1 MKKVTKSLP
10 FLAVFLVV
18 FIFIFSLINDT
29 KNDAS
34 LTNFAM
40 GSPVTIKVYGEKN
53 GDELC
58 KGAFERI
65 SFIDKSYLSHD
76 ISTSAVS
83 TLNKDGTVTA
93 DKWFCDY
100 LNECVGLAEKSDC
113 FTLFCGEMKS
123 LWKIEDGGY
132 IPTDDEIA
140 QTLENHENTA
150 LKIDG
155 NTISINNGILDL
167 GALGKGTA
175 CDEAIEYLKEQNV
188 QNALV
193 TVGGSVGAMGNE
205 NYKIGIRN
213 PFGGQNDYFAVLNV
227 TDCFISTSGDYEKYF
242 EKNGVRYSHIFDA
255 RTGTPVQS
263 DITSVTVV
271 ADNGTLSD
279 FLSTAIFCEGVE
291 CGLSLAEEYNAEV
304 IIVKKDKSVLIT
316 DGLEEKLT
324 IQDNSFVV
332 SVI

>member
-1 MKKVTKSLP
+1 VKKVTKSVP

-18 FIFIFSLINDT
+18 FIFFFSLINDT

-65 SFIDKSYLSHD
+65 SFIDKSYLSHN

-123 LWKIEDGGY
+123 LWKQKTIKIEGTF
-132 IPTDDEIA
+132 IF
-140 QTLENHENTA
+140 
-150 LKIDG
+150 KIIGSCAFDFD
-155 NTISINNGILDL
+155 IL
-167 GALGKGTA
+167 
-175 CDEAIEYLKEQNV
+175 CQ
-188 QNALV
+188 
-193 TVGGSVGAMGNE
+193 
-205 NYKIGIRN
+205 
-213 PFGGQNDYFAVLNV
+213 
-227 TDCFISTSGDYEKYF
+227 FI
-242 EKNGVRYSHIFDA
+242 
-255 RTGTPVQS
+255 
-263 DITSVTVV
+263 
-271 ADNGTLSD
+271 
-279 FLSTAIFCEGVE
+279 FLP
-291 CGLSLAEEYNAEV
+291 EV
-304 IIVKKDKSVLIT
+304 
-316 DGLEEKLT
+316 
-324 IQDNSFVV
+324 
-332 SVI
+332 